1 MLYLLASCIALLLG
15 PLFYR
20 FFSTGN
26 GLQKGLDG
34 FIFVSLGGLV
44 LVHIL
49 PELLEHGGFLA
60 IVFVIIGIWGPTLS
74 ERLFHRYSE
83 VTHNL
88 TLILGIGGLLLH
100 TITDGGAMILA
111 QQEGN
116 SPLLALGIILHRL
129 PVGVAIWWLLK
140 PQVGS
145 RWAMAVLAAMM
156 LLTGFGYFAGEQM
169 LSHLSLENTV
179 YLQAFVTGSILHV
192 VLHQPHGTPVTDKQ
206 GKYEYQAGIGSLLG
220 IALLFLLLM
229 MDSGGH
235 DHHHSHSHS
244 TEHLLDWMQT
254 IAPVLLLSYAVA
266 SLRFH
271 FGLTPHN
278 GQLSK
283 LWMQRLLGP
292 EAIIITGLLLGPM
305 YALIQ
310 AVSVAII
317 GWQLTRCN
325 VEPTDPHD
333 ALPDSAWRFGFAHLV
348 DRSAP
353 WILLSLVLANLI
365 GHPAVPLSS
374 PLVQVFVLLLV
385 FLPMRFCNLG
395 AAVLSLSLAYSG
407 WTTTAVIL
415 PLIAAPIFNFAQL
428 KLMNWTQRASLFALL
443 IALLGAI
450 ELLHPKWQALVHL
463 PATLNNICLVIVAIL
478 FATSLLRLGPRKFL
492 SRLMLLKSKAHDHGH
507 SHGPEHSHDHSHASE
522 HSHEH
527 SQRPENS
534 HETKH
539 EHQHGHDHKHHH

>member
-88 TLILGIGGLLLH
+88 TLFLGIGGLLLH

-116 SPLLALGIILHRL
+116 SILLALGIILHRL

-156 LLTGFGYFAGEQM
+156 LLTCVGYFAGEQL

-192 VLHQPHGTPVTDKQ
+192 VLHQPHGSPDTDKQ
-206 GKYEYQAGIGSLLG
+206 GQYEYHAGIGSLLG
-220 IALLFLLLM
+220 IVLLVLLLM
-229 MDSGGH
+229 VDSGGH
-235 DHHHSHSHS
+235 EHHHHSHS
-244 TEHLLDWMQT
+244 TEHLLDWMLT

-283 LWMQRLLGP
+283 LWLQRLLGP

-305 YALIQ
+305 FALIQ
-310 AVSVAII
+310 AVSVTII
-317 GWQLTRCN
+317 GWQLTRCG

-333 ALPDSAWRFGFAHLV
+333 ELPDSAWRFGFAHLV

-365 GHPAVPLSS
+365 GHPAVPLTS
-374 PLVQVFVLLLV
+374 PLVQVLVLLLV

-415 PLIAAPIFNFAQL
+415 PLIAAPIFNVAQL

-443 IALLGAI
+443 TALLGAI

-463 PATLNNICLVIVAIL
+463 PATLNNICLIIVAIL

-492 SRLMLLKSKAHDHGH
+492 SRLMLLKPKAHHHDHGH
-507 SHGPEHSHDHSHASE
+507 SHSHEPAKHE

-527 SQRPENS
+527 GHKP
-534 HETKH
+534 KH
-539 EHQHGHDHKHHH
+539 QHDHKHHH